1 MGGRRPAGAEGVDVP
16 ESNTCLPTP
25 RTSLVAAVRDRVRRA
40 NGSISTKGLQLGLQ
54 LETAKEQFAT
64 TDTCRGIDEN
74 KCNQSKNNYQTSGRR
89 SARVLL
95 DTRLQRDEARAR
107 RHLRLRARIQSL
119 PQIPIAAPV
128 NFSGR
133 QVSRNITNSGIGRTD
148 GLRTLSRRTACKVR
162 GKVAFSYTEGTM
174 HQCLLGNITENGP
187 RKVTGPRRRLAMCG
201 CSSKVGHPLKN
212 NQKKT
217 ANPDGNRF
225 TRRTACPETTL
236 ASSHPYGSWCL
247 GLLSAAAFGAPAR
260 CTHRFAGERI
270 TASLGTPERN
280 KAEPDVIR
288 WRHLG
293 LFREPDSR
301 APVRCTQRSTGERFI
316 ASLGSP
322 ERDKAEP
329 DVIADGVRQSFHSLM
344 LPQLL
349 TLSALDRPVK
359 GAWRGYNP

>member
-1 MGGRRPAGAEGVDVP
+1 
-16 ESNTCLPTP
+16 
-25 RTSLVAAVRDRVRRA
+25 VAAVRDRVRRA
-40 NGSISTKGLQLGLQ
+40 NGLIPTKGLQLGLQ

-174 HQCLLGNITENGP
+174 HQWLLGNITENEP

-201 CSSKVGHPLKN
+201 SSSEMGHPLKN
-212 NQKKT
+212 NPKKT
-217 ANPDGNRF
+217 AEQDGNRF
-225 TRRTACPETTL
+225 TRRAACPETSL
-236 ASSHPYGSWCL
+236 ASSHLYGSWCL
-247 GLLSAAAFGAPAR
+247 GHLSAAAFWAPVR
-260 CTHRFAGERI
+260 CTHRSAGECFI
-270 TASLGTPERN
+270 ASPGTPERN
-280 KAEPDVIR
+280 KAEPDGIK
-288 WRHLG
+288 WRHQG
-293 LFREPDSR
+293 FIWKSVVR
-301 APVRCTQRSTGERFI
+301 APARYTHRSAGECFI
-316 ASLGSP
+316 ASPGTP
-322 ERDKAEP
+322 ERNKAEL
-329 DVIADGVRQSFHSLM
+329 DVLADGVWLSLHNPM
-344 LPQLL
+344 LPQVL
-349 TLSALDRPVK
+349 TPSALVRPVK
-359 GAWRGYNP
+359 GAWRGYDVAPTRGL

>member
-1 MGGRRPAGAEGVDVP
+1 
-16 ESNTCLPTP
+16 
-25 RTSLVAAVRDRVRRA
+25 VAAVRDRVRRA

-74 KCNQSKNNYQTSGRR
+74 KCYQSKNNSQTSGRR

-128 NFSGR
+128 NFSGGL
-133 QVSRNITNSGIGRTD
+133 VSRNITNSGIGRTD

-174 HQCLLGNITENGP
+174 HQWLLGNITENEP

-201 CSSKVGHPLKN
+201 LSSKMGHPQKN
-212 NQKKT
+212 NWKKT
-217 ANPDGNRF
+217 ASPDGILF
-225 TRRTACPETTL
+225 ATETML
-236 ASSHPYGSWCL
+236 ATGAPASRQHGSRYL
-247 GLLSAAAFGAPAR
+247 GLLDAAAPWAPA
-260 CTHRFAGERI
+260 CYTHRSAGECFI
-270 TASLGTPERN
+270 ASPGTPERN
-280 KAEPDVIR
+280 KAEPDGIK
-288 WRHLG
+288 WRHQG
-293 LFREPDSR
+293 FIWKSVVR
-301 APVRCTQRSTGERFI
+301 APARCTHRSAGECFI
-316 ASLGSP
+316 ASPGTP
-322 ERDKAEP
+322 ERNKAEL
-329 DVIADGVRQSFHSLM
+329 DVIADGVWQSFHSLM